1 VRLSAGLFVAAT
13 VALTGYSCSEKGGRN
28 IKEGEINYSIQYYGS
43 MGSFKDIMPKTLIVS
58 FKDDKIL
65 FDISA
70 PIGNSGIMNLSNPEE
85 GIFDTYISLLSWR
98 YYYPAKPGETQ
109 PGFDAM
115 KGMNIRKTSKTT
127 QICGFNCKN
136 AEVTLPGYPETIYQ
150 VWYTN
155 EIKIKDPNISN
166 PFAEIDG
173 VLMSFFFFMGD
184 AEMHF
189 TAETVFRKDIP
200 DKLFERKQKYQ
211 RISREEINK
220 FINKLIS
227 L

>member
-1 VRLSAGLFVAAT
+1 
-13 VALTGYSCSEKGGRN
+13 
-28 IKEGEINYSIQYYGS
+28 
-43 MGSFKDIMPKTLIVS
+43 MKD
-58 FKDDKIL
+58 
-65 FDISA
+65 
-70 PIGNSGIMNLSNPEE
+70 
-85 GIFDTYISLLSWR
+85 
-98 YYYPAKPGETQ
+98 
-109 PGFDAM
+109 
-115 KGMNIRKTSKTT
+115 MNIRKTSKTA

-136 AEVTLPGYPETIYQ
+136 AEVTLPGNPDSVYQ

-155 EIKIKDPNISN
+155 EIKIKNPNVSN

-200 DKLFERKQKYQ
+200 DKLFERRQKYQ
-211 RISREEINK
+211 RISREEISK
-220 FINKLIS
+220 FIDKLIS